1 MSSSYLLNLK
11 INSIQSELDALSI
24 YTGYTYT
31 LTATGGGLIDGNSF
45 EAPNANNTAYAVSS
59 VARKDPWTI
68 TFTVE
73 NVSTN
78 NVFVGVSQ
86 DPSKVFPSSSSPS
99 MQMVDFGLLVD
110 RNGGNTGLI
119 EIINGQTN
127 NIAYQL
133 GTTYKMTYNGTAVS
147 VFVNNIQLYSY
158 IVELNP
164 VYLIVGSFY
173 GGRVDSIVF
182 EGSNTGG
189 GGGTL
194 NLQQVLDNGDDGG
207 NLSITN
213 LNNLTL
219 NGYNQFGNSS
229 EEYFYRVSTT
239 GNNFDFVQY
248 QNGVQIATPF
258 SIRNGTNHLN
268 QTQFNNGALFYGGL
282 SVLQNQQIRLT
293 TNTNEEIKIYGSPA
307 SNQFNLIHANNS
319 LITTDLLTINKDTM
333 TYTFGNQEIANPSI
347 PTLKVQGVA
356 NDTAFEGI
364 VLDSV
369 INPPNS
375 FISSVLSNQTSKNVS
390 SGSPTSIMKIDIG
403 AYNYFNAFSSILS
416 SFSFQ
421 NNIVSANPGVSITAL
436 FYLSDTLDGDVDDST
451 PLYVG
456 FTTGNINPS
465 GGNPN
470 VSQNKVILSNIFND
484 AADIVYL
491 NVKITSANP
500 CVCSFSNFNI
510 NMSTQAEVNYKLTI
524 APSML

>member
-1 MSSSYLLNLK
+1 MSSNYLLNLK
-11 INSIQSELDALSI
+11 INSLQTQLDELSI
-24 YTGYTYT
+24 YTGFTYE

-110 RNGGNTGLI
+110 RNSGNTGLI

-147 VFVNNIQLYSY
+147 VFVNNIQLYTY

-164 VYLIVGSFY
+164 VYLIVGSFF

-194 NLQQVLDNGDDGG
+194 NLQQVLDNGDDAG
-207 NLSITN
+207 NQDIKN
-213 LNNLTL
+213 VKDLT
-219 NGYNQFGNSS
+219 
-229 EEYFYRVSTT
+229 V
-239 GNNFDFVQY
+239 
-248 QNGVQIATPF
+248 
-258 SIRNGTNHLN
+258 
-268 QTQFNNGALFYGGL
+268 NNGALFGGGL

-293 TNTNEEIKIYGSPA
+293 TNTNQEITVFGSPS
-307 SNQFNLIHANNS
+307 SNQFNIVHSGDIN
-319 LITTDLLTINKDTM
+319 LLTINEDTM
-333 TYTFGNQEIANPSI
+333 VYTFGNQDISNPSI

-421 NNIVSANPGVSITAL
+421 NNIVGANPGVPIIAL
-436 FYLSDTLDGDVDDST
+436 FYLSDTLDGDVDNST

-456 FTTGNINPS
+456 FTTDDINPS

-470 VSQNKVILSNIFND
+470 VSKTKIVLSNIFNNATD
-484 AADIVYL
+484 NLYL
-491 NVKITSANP
+491 NVKITSSTS
-500 CVCSFSNFNI
+500 CVCSFSSFNI

-524 APSML
+524 TPSML